1 MFNRRKKHLL
11 LLLVLVALVI
21 GVGTAFTAANTFTGT
36 AGQEL
41 GYGTQTVSGAHVTS
55 MDYTLSSDS
64 TKVQTVTFKADGDL
78 TGGTPKEVG
87 YVGFTYDA
95 GGGSTVGATA
105 TCGLSSYDGVAL
117 ATTFT
122 CDVSGLTANERTV
135 AFISS
140 TDIAVA
146 N

>member
-1 MFNRRKKHLL
+1 MFNRRKKK
-11 LLLVLVALVI
+11 LLLVLALVAVVI
-21 GVGTAFTAANTFTGT
+21 GVGTAFTAANTFTAK

-55 MDYTLSSDS
+55 MNYTLTADS
-64 TKVQTVTFKADGDL
+64 TKVVTVTFKADGDL
-78 TGGTPKEVG
+78 TGGSPQEVG

-95 GGGSTVGATA
+95 GGGSTIGATA
-105 TCGLSSYDGVAL
+105 TCGTSSYDGVAD